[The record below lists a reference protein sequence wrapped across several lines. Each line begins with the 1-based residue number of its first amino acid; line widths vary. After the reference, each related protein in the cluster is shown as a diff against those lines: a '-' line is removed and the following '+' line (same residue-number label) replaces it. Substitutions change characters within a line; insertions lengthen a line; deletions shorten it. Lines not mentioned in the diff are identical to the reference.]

1 MHCYASRKAGP
12 DIAGKTE
19 FVTEK
24 KFKHKNLVY
33 QIKNRTVSNLTE

>member
-1 MHCYASRKAGP
+1 MYCDVYRKTGP

-24 KFKHKNLVY
+24 KSLKVKVLLFL
-33 QIKNRTVSNLTE
+33 IKLKV